1 MTSSVT
7 VTNSFKNINAAIP
20 DGSVTGLED
29 TRSVSLPSL
38 FAITDLKVR
47 LNVAGGYN
55 GDLYCYLR
63 HDSGFVV
70 LLNRPGR
77 SAANAEGSEQAGL
90 QVCFRQDAAQ
100 DVHSYPNRAPA
111 GARLVGE
118 MAPDGRSAD
127 PRKCVASSPRTS
139 TLNSFAGLNPSGK
152 WTLFL
157 ADVSPGSQS
166 TLVDW
171 SLIIT
176 AKPRPAE
183 LWPDRPAI
191 TLATVSVP

>member
-1 MTSSVT
+1 MCSVAFSERRATKQARGLAAIACVLVGLSSALGQSTVTSSVT

-127 PRKCVASSPRTS
+127 PRKC
-139 TLNSFAGLNPSGK
+139 
-152 WTLFL
+152 
-157 ADVSPGSQS
+157 
-166 TLVDW
+166 
-171 SLIIT
+171 
-176 AKPRPAE
+176 
-183 LWPDRPAI
+183 
-191 TLATVSVP
+191 